1 MTLKSDIVNFL
12 KRDTTIPR
20 LNFAFK
26 SFRVYPSAYQND
38 VADAIDSGAIKLG
51 GMVKAGAGASYYMGF
66 DTLDL
71 RPGFSISNSDDQ
83 AYLVHEC
90 THAHL
95 DIQNTGTHSSHE
107 DEATAYIAEAM
118 YLEALGKPPL
128 GPQTIRTIAH
138 GIARG
143 LLAGGYSVA
152 GADVAALTAEVAAN
166 PAYAEPTYDS
176 NGFRRNFF
184 KNWIR

>member
-26 SFRVYPSAYQND
+26 SFKVYPSAYQND
-38 VADAIDSGAIKLG
+38 VADAIDSEAIKLAG
-51 GMVKAGAGASYYMGF
+51 AVKSGAGASYYMGF

-71 RPGFSISNSDDQ
+71 RPGFSISNSSDQ

-95 DIQNTGTHSSHE
+95 DMQNTGVHSSHE
-107 DEATAYIAEAM
+107 DEAAAYIAEAM

-128 GPQTIRTIAH
+128 GPQPIRTIAQ
-138 GIARG
+138 GIAKG
-143 LLAGGYSVA
+143 LLAGGYAVG
-152 GADVAALTAEVAAN
+152 GADVVILTAVIAAH
-166 PAYAEPTYDS
+166 PIYKEPTYDS
-176 NGFRRNFF
+176 NGFRRNFL